1 RQRQG
6 RRDEVGYHQLEGLEH
21 PVLIRRPG
29 DAGGNQSNERCVQDD
44 QTVLENALVGDE
56 EPNDGQQQRQ
66 QQRNP
71 QRAQRRDDGLQT
83 QVFEREV
90 NHQQPEGGAQLLAPR
105 RLPAT
110 LGREGPGSRLHTGHP
125 SASRFSTRAG
135 LPPTRVNGGTSLV
148 TMLPAATTAPRPMR
162 TPLRMM
168 QLLPIQTSSSITT
181 GATSAGPSTW
191 GLRRSR

>member
-1 RQRQG
+1 AGAAPFVGNGPKRDQDVEDDPDVEENRQAAAGNQKRRQRQG

-110 LGREGPGSRLHTGHP
+110 LGREGPGSRL
-125 SASRFSTRAG
+125 
-135 LPPTRVNGGTSLV
+135 
-148 TMLPAATTAPRPMR
+148 
-162 TPLRMM
+162 
-168 QLLPIQTSSSITT
+168 
-181 GATSAGPSTW
+181 
-191 GLRRSR
+191 